1 MMNNN
6 ILELESRYAVIEL
19 PANTVG
25 VEIEATIIQDDELKK
40 VSKKLGFKEVNYAF
54 REAEEGYIAP
64 DDTFEVTE
72 KGKQFFDESCK
83 LTQPDD

>member
-1 MMNNN
+1 MMNDNT
-6 ILELESRYAVIEL
+6 LKLESRYAVIEL

-54 REAEEGYIAP
+54 REAEEGYIAA
-64 DDTFEVTE
+64 DDTLELTE
-72 KGKQFFDESCK
+72 KGKHYFDELCK
-83 LTQPDD
+83 LAQPDD